1 LKFLEFKGIIL
12 QILGPIGIILNI
24 PGIQTTLVL
33 IGVWT
38 LFFGRK
44 EASKI
49 EDNGLANS

>member
-1 LKFLEFKGIIL
+1 LKFLEFKGIL
-12 QILGPIGIILNI
+12 LEILGPIGVILNG
-24 PGIQTTLVL
+24 PGIQMTLVL

-49 EDNGLANS
+49 EDNSLKT